1 MSAAKN
7 VQLQGV
13 KKAQRGL
20 ENSNGIVR
28 RDTIDSITVNN
39 LTVDQDVE
47 NDVSNSDKML
57 IIIWIKRIILIVICV
72 VVAGGFSVPI
82 VIYYT
87 EADRGIDNPT
97 ISAINLNIDN
107 CPTAASMNYS
117 MQVSNQIDLYCSYIA
132 PKHYI

>member
-1 MSAAKN
+1 MPAAKN
-7 VQLQGV
+7 VQLQGGV
-13 KKAQRGL
+13 NKAEIGL
-20 ENSNGIVR
+20 ENINGINR
-28 RDTIDSITVNN
+28 RNTIDSIAVNN
-39 LTVDQDVE
+39 LTLDQDVE

-57 IIIWIKRIILIVICV
+57 IIIWIKRIILIFICI

-107 CPTAASMNYS
+107 CSATTSMNYS
-117 MQVSNQIDLYCSYIA
+117 MQVSNQL
-132 PKHYI
+132 